1 MSVYELINQKAYELI
16 EQAESLCGKR
26 MPEYIFHGVRFK
38 DLEQP
43 QTELSGKDLV
53 IFLRARVC
61 DDFEDACCECAH
73 EIIHLISP
81 QVIEGETTSTVLEEG
96 LATYFQALICRD
108 WLGRG
113 FITQY
118 CEYNAAYTLVSM
130 LLKLDPHAI
139 KKIRQNEPILARVN
153 ADIII
158 QAVPNASRD
167 LAENLE
173 KPLSQLKLEMSLS

>member
-1 MSVYELINQKAYELI
+1 
-16 EQAESLCGKR
+16 
-26 MPEYIFHGVRFK
+26 
-38 DLEQP
+38 
-43 QTELSGKDLV
+43 
-53 IFLRARVC
+53 
-61 DDFEDACCECAH
+61 
-73 EIIHLISP
+73 
-81 QVIEGETTSTVLEEG
+81 
-96 LATYFQALICRD
+96 
-108 WLGRG
+108 
-113 FITQY
+113 
-118 CEYNAAYTLVSM
+118 M